1 MNRIKSETQRLRN
14 DPAVVIETAEQPK
27 VEDGGIKR
35 RKKKENNELAIA

>member
-14 DPAVVIETAEQPK
+14 DPAVVIETAERPK

-35 RKKKENNELAIA
+35 RKEKKKKKATS